1 MNDDISE
8 NMSAMGH
15 SQIVPHQE
23 ALQKLADIPTL
34 EQSLLTES
42 KIEGK

>member
-1 MNDDISE
+1 MNDDASE
-8 NMSAMGH
+8 NMSAMGQ

-23 ALQKLADIPTL
+23 ALQKLADVPVL
-34 EQSLLTES
+34 EQSLLGDS

>member
-1 MNDDISE
+1 MNDDVSE
-8 NMSAMGH
+8 NMSSMGQ

-23 ALQKLADIPTL
+23 ALQKLADVPVF
-34 EQSLLTES
+34 EQPLLDES